1 MMKREEEKVLKLEL
15 TASQQILCDDAVL
28 RRSQTNY
35 LEEAMVEEDI
45 VAWTNGRKSFATV
58 EGKTISLPSCGG
70 SRCLAWGPKDMNQ
83 YWLVSLESKTGH
95 VRLYVLKDRKT
106 IVLHRKIERGFDRP
120 FRVRFQQSSSKRRMI
135 FIVADRNGAHLFCV
149 QDESYERVLPSPVKG
164 KLEAVSWIGERHVV
178 LAAGGEVRVVW
189 DVVSSDQ
196 DESSSHALLAD
207 GPSSSSSK
215 TLSSAARC
223 MNVTKGHDDCTSN

>member
-1 MMKREEEKVLKLEL
+1 KKNMKNKKKTYETNVTCLSFSVTFDTSHSSSDEKSPIISLLSFEPKLENQNKKEKLSPQRLFLETGKKFQWQFQSFRTPTPKTTMKREEEKVLKLEL

-95 VRLYVLKDRKT
+95 VRL
-106 IVLHRKIERGFDRP
+106 
-120 FRVRFQQSSSKRRMI
+120 
-135 FIVADRNGAHLFCV
+135 
-149 QDESYERVLPSPVKG
+149 
-164 KLEAVSWIGERHVV
+164 
-178 LAAGGEVRVVW
+178 
-189 DVVSSDQ
+189 
-196 DESSSHALLAD
+196 
-207 GPSSSSSK
+207 
-215 TLSSAARC
+215 
-223 MNVTKGHDDCTSN
+223 